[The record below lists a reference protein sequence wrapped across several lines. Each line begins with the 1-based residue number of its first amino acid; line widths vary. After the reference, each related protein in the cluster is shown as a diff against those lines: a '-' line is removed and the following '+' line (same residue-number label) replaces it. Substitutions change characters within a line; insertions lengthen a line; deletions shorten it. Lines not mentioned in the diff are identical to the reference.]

1 MQRREWLPNPPVG
14 MSVCGGFDGSEND
27 DWTGIRLETA
37 SGWQFTPRWKDSGEA
52 MVWNP
57 AQHKGRIP
65 RLMVHDAWAELAE
78 RYELERVYCDP
89 GFNDP
94 HDPTSWISEIELWDR
109 LHGPDTF
116 IPWQMGGHQRTR
128 AVHAALVR
136 FEADLR
142 TKALRHD
149 GCPVTTTHVGN
160 ARKVPKPGDRFLL
173 GKPAQSQKI
182 DLAVTSV
189 LCHEAA
195 ADALKN
201 GWGAE
206 PTTDEYVYYA

>member
-1 MQRREWLPNPPVG
+1 MRPREWLPNPPKG
-14 MSVCGGFDGSEND
+14 TSVCGGFDGSEND
-27 DWTGIRLETA
+27 DWTAIRLETA
-37 SGWQFTPRWKDSGEA
+37 AGFQFTPRWKASGEA

-57 AQHKGRIP
+57 ARHGGRIP
-65 RLMVHDAWAELAE
+65 RLQVHDAWAELAE
-78 RYELERVYCDP
+78 TFQLERVYCDP

-94 HDPTSWISEIELWDR
+94 HDPTSWISEIETWDR
-109 LHGPDTF
+109 LHGPETF
-116 IPWQMGGHQRTR
+116 VPWQMGGQTRVR

-142 TKALRHD
+142 SGALQHD

-160 ARKVPKPGDRFLL
+160 AVKVPKPGDRFVL

-182 DLAVTSV
+182 DAAVTSV

-195 ADALKN
+195 ADALKT
-201 GWGAE
+201 GWGAK
-206 PTTDEYVYYA
+206 PTAEYAYFA